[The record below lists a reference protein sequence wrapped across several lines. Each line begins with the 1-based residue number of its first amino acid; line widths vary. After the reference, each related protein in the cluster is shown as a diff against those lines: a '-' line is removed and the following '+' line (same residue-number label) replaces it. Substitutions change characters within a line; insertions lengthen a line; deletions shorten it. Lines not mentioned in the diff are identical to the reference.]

1 MVQPSAVHRLYDYRT
16 TKFRVSFNAALC
28 YGLNHTV
35 LLSFLDHWTD
45 PERMPE
51 AHMKHKAFLVTKNLS
66 SEMQGIIPL
75 VRTKFT
81 YSISAIS
88 NGKIV
93 GHASDQFTMENGHF
107 YVTIRK
113 DKVNLKRLEVLT
125 VEESQAQ
132 KGQGKTNDYA
142 PNAVKERVS
151 LTIKM
156 KTPLP
161 RYIALFSTNLQI
173 CPAFISAV
181 DSKFDVWLK
190 TRKIDVVGR
199 TPPTPKDTTIL
210 RDVILG
216 CLSILFYYYCLTSF
230 ILPAYFNYR
239 MPVSGAQAE
248 RTAMLRSLEKH
259 ILDIPT
265 KIPANV

>member
-1 MVQPSAVHRLYDYRT
+1 MDISTSRYAR
-16 TKFRVSFNAALC
+16 FAESF
-28 YGLNHTV
+28 GWTV
-35 LLSFLDHWTD
+35 
-45 PERMPE
+45 EV
-51 AHMKHKAFLVTKNLS
+51 A
-66 SEMQGIIPL
+66 
-75 VRTKFT
+75 
-81 YSISAIS
+81 
-88 NGKIV
+88 
-93 GHASDQFTMENGHF
+93 
-107 YVTIRK
+107 VTICTLFHLQ

-216 CLSILFYYYCLTSF
+216 CLSILL
-230 ILPAYFNYR
+230 
-239 MPVSGAQAE
+239 
-248 RTAMLRSLEKH
+248 
-259 ILDIPT
+259 
-265 KIPANV
+265 